1 MDKTSIDN
9 KLKSFIFNIT
19 KGKIENPREN
29 FNLTSF
35 QMLRLVSKIEEHFNI
50 EVEDRLIYRKLA
62 KSYDI
67 MLDYVQ
73 ERLEKKC

>member
-1 MDKTSIDN
+1 
-9 KLKSFIFNIT
+9 
-19 KGKIENPREN
+19 
-29 FNLTSF
+29 
-35 QMLRLVSKIEEHFNI
+35 VSKIEDYFNI

-73 ERLEKKC
+73 EKLEGKC

>member
-1 MDKTSIDN
+1 MDKTCIDN
-9 KLKSFIFNIT
+9 KLKSFIFDIT
-19 KGKIENPREN
+19 KGKIENPRED

-35 QMLRLVSKIEEHFNI
+35 QMLSLVSKIEDHFSI

-73 ERLEKKC
+73 ERLKEIC